1 MAKWNGTSFS
11 SPILTGL
18 IAARMW
24 RSGENASEAAAA
36 LLAEARSRAIPGVGA
51 IVVPCCLQSSP
62 TGQVAGSLAFPG
74 WTGGWA

>member
-24 RSGENASEAAAA
+24 RSGENACEAAAA

-51 IVVPCCLQSSP
+51 IVMPCCDRP
-62 TGQVAGSLAFPG
+62 EARCRCGGHCLADCKP
-74 WTGGWA
+74 